1 MARSIFAGKSG
12 QSGEV
17 SINMTPMIDCTFL
30 LIIFFILSS
39 NFVKQSV
46 VKLVLPSPYE
56 SQAISEQE
64 LKEKG
69 FDPDAPNRAIVSI
82 PSVLSEVKPEER
94 DPDQALNADG
104 YYVAGYDKVRVG
116 DVEAL
121 AGILRELRDKAR
133 DYKEFFVEFR
143 VDRDVQ
149 FVDVEPA
156 LMAAAKANIPDMH
169 LKTLGSAKG
178 TD

>member
-1 MARSIFAGKSG
+1 MARSIFSRKAG
-12 QSGEV
+12 QAGEV

-39 NFVKQSV
+39 NFVTQSV

-56 SQAISEQE
+56 SQALTEQE

-82 PSVLSEVKPEER
+82 PSVLSEVEPRDR
-94 DPDQALNADG
+94 DPVEARNADG
-104 YYVAGYDKVRVG
+104 YYVMGYDKVRVG
-116 DVEAL
+116 DVETL
-121 AGILRELRDKAR
+121 VRILRELRDEAK
-133 DYKEFFVEFR
+133 DYKDFFVEFR
-143 VDRDVQ
+143 VDEDVQ

-156 LMAAAKANIPDMH
+156 LMAAAKASIPDMH
-169 LKTLGSAKG
+169 LKTLGSRKEAK
-178 TD
+178 